1 MLDRDKLAKILG
13 LLGSAESGEILS
25 AGRAANALIRNA
37 NTSWAEVLNQNSV
50 GDEARALY
58 AENNELRET
67 AQQLLAETSAL
78 VAENNELR
86 ETTRQLVVE
95 GRELYA
101 EKNKLRKTTQHLL
114 VENQALRKRA
124 TPSLA
129 HRIAAG
135 SKQWGHA
142 LITSAIALYGI
153 EFLRHPLVARLRAS
167 ETRAIRS
174 IVVRSLV
181 AAGMLLTL
189 IIFAVLSLH
198 DVAMFGEPL
207 ILSGTM
213 ASSGQETPEA
223 GARSGGP
230 SAEAERRA
238 TISDPPL
245 IVAMATPEAIP
256 SPTPPEAML
265 SPVEESTTL
274 PATLPPAVVAPD
286 PTAPV
291 AEAPSPVTSLAPAKE
306 QAAPPATSRT
316 NSPPPEAML
325 SPVEESTT
333 LPATLPPAV
342 VAPDPTAP
350 VAEAPSPVTSLAP
363 AEEPAAPPAASR
375 TNSPPPEAML
385 SPVEESTTL
394 PATLPPAV
402 VAPDP
407 TAPVAEAPSPV
418 TSLAPAEEPAA
429 PPAASRTNSP
439 PPTLS
444 PPNQRLSAAE
454 IAALV
459 TRGDAFLSAG
469 DIVSARLFYERA
481 ADGGD
486 GGAALRL
493 GATFDPGFLSRTGVR
508 GAPGDPSRATS
519 WYRRAVDLGN
529 PAAQEHLKNLERQR
543 FAEPGSPS
551 H

>member
-291 AEAPSPVTSLAPAKE
+291 AEAPSPVTSLAPA
-306 QAAPPATSRT
+306 
-316 NSPPPEAML
+316 
-325 SPVEESTT
+325 
-333 LPATLPPAV
+333 
-342 VAPDPTAP
+342 
-350 VAEAPSPVTSLAP
+350 
-363 AEEPAAPPAASR
+363 
-375 TNSPPPEAML
+375 
-385 SPVEESTTL
+385 
-394 PATLPPAV
+394 
-402 VAPDP
+402 
-407 TAPVAEAPSPV
+407 
-418 TSLAPAEEPAA
+418 EEPAA

-454 IAALV
+454 TAALV

>member
-86 ETTRQLVVE
+86 ETTRQLMVE

-207 ILSGTM
+207 IRSGTM

-286 PTAPV
+286 PQV
-291 AEAPSPVTSLAPAKE
+291 AEAPSPVTSLAPAE
-306 QAAPPATSRT
+306 EPAAPPATSRT

-350 VAEAPSPVTSLAP
+350 VAEAPVISLAP
-363 AEEPAAPPAASR
+363 AEEPAAA
-375 TNSPPPEAML
+375 
-385 SPVEESTTL
+385 
-394 PATLPPAV
+394 
-402 VAPDP
+402 
-407 TAPVAEAPSPV
+407 
-418 TSLAPAEEPAA
+418 
-429 PPAASRTNSP
+429 PAASRTNSP

-459 TRGDAFLSAG
+459 TRGDAFLSTG

-486 GGAALRL
+486 GDAALRL
-493 GATFDPGFLSRTGVR
+493 GATFDPGFLSRAGVR
-508 GAPGDPSRATS
+508 GAPSDQTQAWS

-529 PAAQEHLKNLERQR
+529 SAAQEALRDLEQPR
-543 FAEPGSPS
+543 FAAPDSP
-551 H
+551 

>member
-86 ETTRQLVVE
+86 ETTQQLVVH
-95 GRELYA
+95 GRELYV
-101 EKNKLRKTTQHLL
+101 EKDKLRKTTQHLL

-142 LITSAIALYGI
+142 LITAAIALDGI

-207 ILSGTM
+207 IRSGTM

-274 PATLPPAVVAPD
+274 PATLPPALVAPD

-291 AEAPSPVTSLAPAKE
+291 AEAPSPVTSLPPAE
-306 QAAPPATSRT
+306 EPTAPPAT
-316 NSPPPEAML
+316 
-325 SPVEESTT
+325 
-333 LPATLPPAV
+333 
-342 VAPDPTAP
+342 
-350 VAEAPSPVTSLAP
+350 
-363 AEEPAAPPAASR
+363 
-375 TNSPPPEAML
+375 
-385 SPVEESTTL
+385 
-394 PATLPPAV
+394 
-402 VAPDP
+402 
-407 TAPVAEAPSPV
+407 
-418 TSLAPAEEPAA
+418 
-429 PPAASRTNSP
+429 SRTNSP

>member
-1 MLDRDKLAKILG
+1 
-13 LLGSAESGEILS
+13 
-25 AGRAANALIRNA
+25 
-37 NTSWAEVLNQNSV
+37 
-50 GDEARALY
+50 
-58 AENNELRET
+58 
-67 AQQLLAETSAL
+67 
-78 VAENNELR
+78 
-86 ETTRQLVVE
+86 
-95 GRELYA
+95 
-101 EKNKLRKTTQHLL
+101 
-114 VENQALRKRA
+114 
-124 TPSLA
+124 
-129 HRIAAG
+129 
-135 SKQWGHA
+135 
-142 LITSAIALYGI
+142 
-153 EFLRHPLVARLRAS
+153 
-167 ETRAIRS
+167 
-174 IVVRSLV
+174 
-181 AAGMLLTL
+181 MLLTL

-286 PTAPV
+286 PQV
-291 AEAPSPVTSLAPAKE
+291 AEAPSPVI
-306 QAAPPATSRT
+306 
-316 NSPPPEAML
+316 
-325 SPVEESTT
+325 
-333 LPATLPPAV
+333 
-342 VAPDPTAP
+342 
-350 VAEAPSPVTSLAP
+350 
-363 AEEPAAPPAASR
+363 
-375 TNSPPPEAML
+375 
-385 SPVEESTTL
+385 
-394 PATLPPAV
+394 
-402 VAPDP
+402 
-407 TAPVAEAPSPV
+407 
-418 TSLAPAEEPAA
+418 SLAPAEEPAA

>member
-1 MLDRDKLAKILG
+1 
-13 LLGSAESGEILS
+13 
-25 AGRAANALIRNA
+25 
-37 NTSWAEVLNQNSV
+37 
-50 GDEARALY
+50 
-58 AENNELRET
+58 
-67 AQQLLAETSAL
+67 
-78 VAENNELR
+78 
-86 ETTRQLVVE
+86 
-95 GRELYA
+95 
-101 EKNKLRKTTQHLL
+101 
-114 VENQALRKRA
+114 
-124 TPSLA
+124 
-129 HRIAAG
+129 
-135 SKQWGHA
+135 
-142 LITSAIALYGI
+142 LYGI

-207 ILSGTM
+207 IRSGTM

-274 PATLPPAVVAPD
+274 PATLPPA
-286 PTAPV
+286 
-291 AEAPSPVTSLAPAKE
+291 L
-306 QAAPPATSRT
+306 
-316 NSPPPEAML
+316 
-325 SPVEESTT
+325 
-333 LPATLPPAV
+333 

-363 AEEPAAPPAASR
+363 AEEPAAPPAS
-375 TNSPPPEAML
+375 
-385 SPVEESTTL
+385 
-394 PATLPPAV
+394 
-402 VAPDP
+402 
-407 TAPVAEAPSPV
+407 
-418 TSLAPAEEPAA
+418 
-429 PPAASRTNSP
+429 SRTNSP

>member
-153 EFLRHPLVARLRAS
+153 EFLRHPLVARLRSS
-167 ETRAIRS
+167 ETRAILI

-181 AAGMLLTL
+181 AAGRLVTL
-189 IIFAVLSLH
+189 IIFGVLSLH
-198 DVAMFGEPL
+198 NVAMFGEPL
-207 ILSGTM
+207 ILTGTM

-265 SPVEESTTL
+265 SPEEESTTL

-286 PTAPV
+286 P
-291 AEAPSPVTSLAPAKE
+291 
-306 QAAPPATSRT
+306 Q
-316 NSPPPEAML
+316 
-325 SPVEESTT
+325 
-333 LPATLPPAV
+333 
-342 VAPDPTAP
+342 

-363 AEEPAAPPAASR
+363 AEEPAAPPA
-375 TNSPPPEAML
+375 T
-385 SPVEESTTL
+385 
-394 PATLPPAV
+394 
-402 VAPDP
+402 
-407 TAPVAEAPSPV
+407 
-418 TSLAPAEEPAA
+418 
-429 PPAASRTNSP
+429 SRTNSP

-519 WYRRAVDLGN
+519 WYRRA
-529 PAAQEHLKNLERQR
+529 
-543 FAEPGSPS
+543 
-551 H
+551 

>member
-207 ILSGTM
+207 IRSGTM

-286 PTAPV
+286 PQV
-291 AEAPSPVTSLAPAKE
+291 AEAPSPVI
-306 QAAPPATSRT
+306 
-316 NSPPPEAML
+316 
-325 SPVEESTT
+325 
-333 LPATLPPAV
+333 
-342 VAPDPTAP
+342 
-350 VAEAPSPVTSLAP
+350 
-363 AEEPAAPPAASR
+363 
-375 TNSPPPEAML
+375 
-385 SPVEESTTL
+385 
-394 PATLPPAV
+394 
-402 VAPDP
+402 
-407 TAPVAEAPSPV
+407 
-418 TSLAPAEEPAA
+418 SLAPAEEPAA

>member
-286 PTAPV
+286 PQV
-291 AEAPSPVTSLAPAKE
+291 AEAPSPVI
-306 QAAPPATSRT
+306 
-316 NSPPPEAML
+316 
-325 SPVEESTT
+325 
-333 LPATLPPAV
+333 
-342 VAPDPTAP
+342 
-350 VAEAPSPVTSLAP
+350 
-363 AEEPAAPPAASR
+363 
-375 TNSPPPEAML
+375 
-385 SPVEESTTL
+385 
-394 PATLPPAV
+394 
-402 VAPDP
+402 
-407 TAPVAEAPSPV
+407 
-418 TSLAPAEEPAA
+418 SLAPAEEPAA

>member
-50 GDEARALY
+50 GDEVRALY

-207 ILSGTM
+207 IRSGTM

-256 SPTPPEAML
+256 SPT
-265 SPVEESTTL
+265 
-274 PATLPPAVVAPD
+274 
-286 PTAPV
+286 
-291 AEAPSPVTSLAPAKE
+291 
-306 QAAPPATSRT
+306 
-316 NSPPPEAML
+316 
-325 SPVEESTT
+325 
-333 LPATLPPAV
+333 
-342 VAPDPTAP
+342 
-350 VAEAPSPVTSLAP
+350 
-363 AEEPAAPPAASR
+363 
-375 TNSPPPEAML
+375 PPEAML

>member
-50 GDEARALY
+50 GDEVRALY

-207 ILSGTM
+207 IRSGTM

-291 AEAPSPVTSLAPAKE
+291 AEAPSPVTSLAPA
-306 QAAPPATSRT
+306 
-316 NSPPPEAML
+316 
-325 SPVEESTT
+325 
-333 LPATLPPAV
+333 
-342 VAPDPTAP
+342 
-350 VAEAPSPVTSLAP
+350 
-363 AEEPAAPPAASR
+363 
-375 TNSPPPEAML
+375 
-385 SPVEESTTL
+385 
-394 PATLPPAV
+394 
-402 VAPDP
+402 
-407 TAPVAEAPSPV
+407 
-418 TSLAPAEEPAA
+418 EEPAA

-459 TRGDAFLSAG
+459 ARGDAFLSAR

-493 GATFDPGFLSRTGVR
+493 GATFDPVFLSRTGVR
-508 GAPGDPSRATS
+508 GALGDPAQASS
-519 WYRRAVDLGN
+519 WYRRALDLGN
-529 PAAQEHLKNLERQR
+529 PAAQEALIALEQQR
-543 FAEPGSPS
+543 VAAPASPPQ
-551 H
+551 

>member
-286 PTAPV
+286 P
-291 AEAPSPVTSLAPAKE
+291 
-306 QAAPPATSRT
+306 Q
-316 NSPPPEAML
+316 
-325 SPVEESTT
+325 
-333 LPATLPPAV
+333 
-342 VAPDPTAP
+342 
-350 VAEAPSPVTSLAP
+350 
-363 AEEPAAPPAASR
+363 
-375 TNSPPPEAML
+375 
-385 SPVEESTTL
+385 
-394 PATLPPAV
+394 
-402 VAPDP
+402 
-407 TAPVAEAPSPV
+407 VAEAPSPV

>member
-50 GDEARALY
+50 GDE
-58 AENNELRET
+58 
-67 AQQLLAETSAL
+67 
-78 VAENNELR
+78 V
-86 ETTRQLVVE
+86 
-95 GRELYA
+95 RELYA

-207 ILSGTM
+207 IRSGTM

-256 SPTPPEAML
+256 SP
-265 SPVEESTTL
+265 
-274 PATLPPAVVAPD
+274 
-286 PTAPV
+286 
-291 AEAPSPVTSLAPAKE
+291 
-306 QAAPPATSRT
+306 
-316 NSPPPEAML
+316 PPPEAML

-342 VAPDPTAP
+342 VAPDPQ

-363 AEEPAAPPAASR
+363 AEEPAAPPATSR

-394 PATLPPAV
+394 PPTLPPAV

-493 GATFDPGFLSRTGVR
+493 GATFDPVFLSRTGVR
-508 GAPGDPSRATS
+508 GALGDPAQASS
-519 WYRRAVDLGN
+519 WYRRALDLGN
-529 PAAQEHLKNLERQR
+529 PAAQEALIALEQQR
-543 FAEPGSPS
+543 VAAPASPPQ
-551 H
+551 